1 MRFYNLE
8 LANST
13 SYYFLIRNLLG
24 LCLLCHDRI
33 VYSVTHTLYLFIDN
47 NNEYDNWL
55 I

>member
-1 MRFYNLE
+1 MRFYNVE

-24 LCLLCHDRI
+24 LCLCHDRI

-47 NNEYDNWL
+47 NNGYDNWL